1 MIASSQRRLPM
12 SSLSLSFAALLML
25 SACAELPFGMSSD
38 KPADRTPEKNGTEAA
53 TPRPSPRADLGV
65 TIEGLNTY
73 AAGRD
78 VSWEVTWAGG
88 ARAEYVAVSPIGG
101 SAQNALTVAVS
112 AQAGQVDTITGRIG
126 RRWIDERQY
135 ERFYGE
141 LSAFF
146 DHALQGRTRDFALDR
161 WVENI
166 HLSNRLERRGAWAF
180 ATETQT
186 GVVISYVL
194 TDGDLAFVAT
204 VDPDCAAQVTKGP
217 EVWRFGPPD
226 GICGGV
232 FPR

>member
-1 MIASSQRRLPM
+1 MRTLALT
-12 SSLSLSFAALLML
+12 FVALLLL
-25 SACAELPFGMSSD
+25 SACAELPFGLSTV
-38 KPADRTPEKNGTEAA
+38 KTADRTPEPSGTETA
-53 TPRPSPRADLGV
+53 TPRTSPRADFGV
-65 TIEGLNTY
+65 TIDGLSAY

-78 VSWEVTWAGG
+78 VTWEVTQAGPQ
-88 ARAEYVAVSPIGG
+88 RAEYVAVSPIGG
-101 SAQNALTVAVS
+101 GAQNALTVSVS
-112 AQAGQVDTITGRIG
+112 GSAGQVDTISGRIG

-141 LSAFF
+141 LTGFF
-146 DHALQGRTRDFALDR
+146 DHVLQRRARDFALDS

-166 HLSNRLERRGAWAF
+166 HLSNRLEQPGSWSF
-180 ATETQT
+180 ATESQT
-186 GVVISYVL
+186 GVLISYVL

-204 VDPDCAAQVTKGP
+204 VDPECAVQVAKGP

>member
-1 MIASSQRRLPM
+1 MITGYDGRLPIRSM
-12 SSLSLSFAALLML
+12 ALTFAALLIL
-25 SACAELPFGMSSD
+25 SACANLPFGISTETT
-38 KPADRTPEKNGTEAA
+38 AERNGTEAA
-53 TPRPSPRADLGV
+53 TPRPTPRADFGV
-65 TIEGLNTY
+65 TIDGLGAY
-73 AAGRD
+73 ASGRD
-78 VSWEVTWAGG
+78 VTWEVTRTGPR
-88 ARAEYVAVSPIGG
+88 RADYVAASPIGG
-101 SAQNALTVAVS
+101 GEQNALVVSVS
-112 AQAGQVDTITGRIG
+112 AGDGWVDTITGRIG

-141 LSAFF
+141 LTGFF
-146 DHALQGRTRDFALDR
+146 DHVMQHRPRDFALDR

>member
-1 MIASSQRRLPM
+1 MISDSDARL
-12 SSLSLSFAALLML
+12 STRLLALTFAALLL
-25 SACAELPFGMSSD
+25 TACAELPFGVSTE
-38 KPADRTPEKNGTEAA
+38 KPEEPIGTEAA

-65 TIEGLNTY
+65 TIDQLNTY

-101 SAQNALTVAVS
+101 SAQNALTIAVS
-112 AQAGQVDTITGRIG
+112 ARDGQVATITGRIG
-126 RRWIDERQY
+126 RRWIDARQY
-135 ERFYGE
+135 DRFYGE
-141 LSAFF
+141 LTSFF
-146 DHALQGRTRDFALDR
+146 DHALAGRTRDFALDR

-166 HLSNRLERRGAWAF
+166 HLSNRLTRRGAWSF
-180 ATETQT
+180 VTDREED
-186 GVVISYVL
+186 VVVSYVL

-204 VDPDCAAQVTKGP
+204 ANPKCATEVVKGP
-217 EVWRFGPPD
+217 EVWRFGPPE